1 MTNEEFFLHIRTD
14 LIIPTQINF
23 FIQRKV
29 EVQVD
34 RKVKNEIPFSMFSH
48 LTCLQDRIIKTATLL
63 ASE

>member
-1 MTNEEFFLHIRTD
+1 MTSEQFFLHIRTA
-14 LIIPTQINF
+14 LIIPTQIN

-34 RKVKNEIPFSMFSH
+34 RKVKNEIPFTMFSH
-48 LTCLQDRIIKTATLL
+48 LTCLQDRIITVTLL